1 MMQSNLLVLYRLITY
16 NVKVIFA
23 NKFIYFLLAALGFFG
38 FIITITVLE
47 NPSFDESVI
56 FGFLLFP
63 GILLIFYPMAY
74 GIQNDN
80 DSKMIETIFGIP
92 NYRYKVWLVRFLL
105 TILVSMVML
114 GFLGVIAN
122 ITLFRFDILPML
134 GQVFFPVTFMAGI
147 GFMLSTVIRNGN
159 GTAITLVIVGFFF
172 FVLYDILEHN
182 VYNIFLNPYDE
193 PRDMSEVIWL
203 SIIFKNRIYLIIGTV
218 LFLLYGLFNLQKRER
233 FI

>member
-1 MMQSNLLVLYRLITY
+1 MKSNLLVLYRLITY

-23 NKFIYFLLAALGFFG
+23 NKFIYFALAALAFFA
-38 FIITITVLE
+38 FIITITIFE
-47 NPSFDESVI
+47 DPNFDESVI

-80 DSKMIETIFGIP
+80 DAKMIETIFGIP
-92 NYRYKVWLVRFLL
+92 NYRYKVWLVRFVL
-105 TILVSMVML
+105 TILVALVIL
-114 GFLGVIAN
+114 VFLGIIAN
-122 ITLFRFDILPML
+122 VTLFRFDILPML
-134 GQVFFPVTFMAGI
+134 GQVFFPVTFMAGV

-172 FVLYDILEHN
+172 FVLYDILEHS

-203 SIIFKNRIYLIIGTV
+203 SILFKNRLYLMIGTG
-218 LFLLYGLFNLQKRER
+218 LCLLYGLFNLQMRER